1 MITNS
6 IKHILAAGLVCC
18 GMAPALTSC
27 SDSYMEEVNTDET
40 KASQIAPS
48 AQLTT
53 ALLQTYGDF
62 GLMDTYRSYI
72 TGFTQHF
79 AGGWNVTNYAGSV
92 HADDDQMRLVWDQF
106 YSVGIK
112 NIVDAIANS
121 EDMPNTNAALRIHRV
136 LMMSIL
142 TDIYGDLPCKDAGL
156 GFISGVGTPS
166 YDRQEDIYNF
176 FFDELATCVAQ
187 LGTGSDRIG
196 GDVTSLK
203 GDPAAWRR
211 YANSLRLRFA
221 MRISEVNP
229 AKAQQEFEKALAD
242 NGGYIRTAADD
253 AYIIYTD
260 GSFTLYDGSRDLDFR
275 VNALGEILYGQD
287 PTSPTFVSS
296 TLFNILNNSG
306 DPRLYRICRHYLN
319 TKRAET
325 KPDREWNVDVT
336 DEVLDYLQRTGDT
349 EHPNNPGAAWYNDWV
364 NAPANSEI
372 PTLDNLVRLYPEA
385 GFDGSN
391 YPARMMRPF
400 LSIDFEMPDRPGTLI
415 NSAEIEF
422 LLAEAKLNGWN
433 VGGTVEDHFRAG
445 VKASIRWMNDHYL
458 QAADKVSD
466 AETETFID
474 ALVANELAAN
484 AKEAINTQAWI
495 LHMMNPSEAWA
506 NLRRSDY
513 PTLQDRTQLAKF
525 DGFTYD
531 DNNLQTPTRLRYPIL
546 ENQYNSK
553 NYNEA
558 IQRIGSVNEKGEY
571 VDDWHK
577 RLWWDVADIHVQ

>member
-1 MITNS
+1 MITKS
-6 IKHILAAGLVCC
+6 VKHIIAAGLVCC

-242 NGGYIRTAADD
+242 EGGYIRTAADD

-474 ALVANELAAN
+474 ALVANELASN

>member
-1 MITNS
+1 MITKS
-6 IKHILAAGLVCC
+6 VKHIIAAGLVCC

-48 AQLTT
+48 AQFTT

-474 ALVANELAAN
+474 ALVANELVSN